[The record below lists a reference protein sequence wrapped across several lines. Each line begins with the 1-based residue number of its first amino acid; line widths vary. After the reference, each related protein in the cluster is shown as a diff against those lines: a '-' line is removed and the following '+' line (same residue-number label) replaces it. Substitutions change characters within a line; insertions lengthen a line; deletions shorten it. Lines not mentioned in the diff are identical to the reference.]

1 MEREIGSGIGS
12 WLKNAY
18 KTFTNPTEAL
28 NRIPKAVQEFL
39 DKYGGNT
46 IAEIYICREPI
57 KGAIKTALNVI
68 SSGEFGKKMEERDL
82 KTMYHLFMV
91 MKLDNGD
98 LVLTERNE
106 RVVLKTLPSNFQIPA
121 EHIKI
126 RINVRLGSLFK
137 AAIDTT
143 ADLFRYDPIS
153 NNCQK
158 FIKTLLQ
165 NFHAYTPEVAKFV
178 TQASEGLLSGNALRV
193 AKATTDF
200 ASLASNIFK
209 GGKKPSKPE
218 LHAYLSGCGLSG
230 FKGLHK
236 KHLHEI
242 AGFLSN

>member
-1 MEREIGSGIGS
+1 MEREIGSGVGS

-18 KTFTNPTEAL
+18 KTFTNPKEAL
-28 NRIPKAVQEFL
+28 NRIPKAVEEFL
-39 DKYGGNT
+39 SKYGGNT
-46 IAEIYICREPI
+46 IVEIWICREPI
-57 KGAIKTALNVI
+57 KGAIKGALNVI
-68 SSGEFGKKMEERDL
+68 SSGEFSKKMEETGQ

-106 RVVLKTLPSNFQIPA
+106 RVVLKTLPSNYQIPA
-121 EHIKI
+121 DHMKI

-143 ADLFRYDPIS
+143 PDLFRYDPIT

-165 NFHAYTPEVAKFV
+165 NFHAYTPEIDKFV
-178 TQASEGLLSGNALRV
+178 TQTAVGLLSGNSHKF

-218 LHAYLSGCGLSG
+218 LHAYLSGCGITG

>member
-1 MEREIGSGIGS
+1 MERDIGSGIGS

-18 KTFTNPTEAL
+18 SVFTKPTEAL

-39 DKYGGNT
+39 DKYGGSN

-68 SSGEFGKKMEERDL
+68 SSGDFGKNMKEKGL
-82 KTMYHLFMV
+82 KTMYHLFMI

-106 RVVLKTLPSNFQIPA
+106 RVVLKTLPSNYQIPTD
-121 EHIKI
+121 HIKI
-126 RINVRLGSLFK
+126 KINVRLGSLFK
-137 AAIDTT
+137 SAIDTT
-143 ADLFRYDPIS
+143 PDLFQYDPIT

-165 NFHAYTPEVAKFV
+165 NFHAYTPEIAKFT
-178 TQASEGLLSGNALRV
+178 TQESEGLLTGNAHKF
-193 AKATTDF
+193 AKATTNF

-209 GGKKPSKPE
+209 GGKKPTKTE
-218 LHAYLSGCGLSG
+218 LHAYLSGCGLTG
-230 FKGLHK
+230 FTGLHK

-242 AGFLSN
+242 ANYLSN